1 MKELEKIR
9 KKLKMESLMG
19 NDIKYYTFLLDMF
32 KYGIILDDM
41 QKLIDKLN
49 DIEVKLAD
57 SNNIV
62 DKMINSNEIIPIKIE
77 LFDLIIFDYDG
88 PPANIEVI
96 LTPKLPENNY
106 SRCISAMPIN
116 TELYKL
122 LFAVIHDYTPSL
134 ELDSDSHSLLSMMMP
149 VKIIKNIVEG
159 ALKELRNSY
168 PKCKFVV
175 DGIYLYYT
183 NYNYYNNNYN
193 YYDDECTEIPYDKF
207 KNLDDNTTLLQYIQN
222 LNLINKLTN

>member
-1 MKELEKIR
+1 MKDLEKIR
-9 KKLKMESLMG
+9 KRIKMESSMN
-19 NDIKYYTFLLDMF
+19 NDIRYYTFLLDMF

-41 QKLIDKLN
+41 QELIDKLN
-49 DIEVKLAD
+49 DIEINLSD
-57 SNNIV
+57 SHSIIDNI
-62 DKMINSNEIIPIKIE
+62 MNSKEIIPIKIE
-77 LFDLIIFDYDG
+77 LFDLLTFDYDG

-96 LTPKLPENNY
+96 LVPKIPENKYN
-106 SRCISAMPIN
+106 RCISAMPIN

-122 LFAVIHDYTPSL
+122 LFASICDYIPSL
-134 ELDSDSHSLLSMMMP
+134 ELGCDGHSLLSMIMP
-149 VKIIKNIVEG
+149 VKIIKNVIKG
-159 ALKELRNSY
+159 TLRELHNRY

-222 LNLINKLTN
+222 LKDE

>member
-1 MKELEKIR
+1 MKLGFWAD
-9 KKLKMESLMG
+9 LH
-19 NDIKYYTFLLDMF
+19 FLLSILITFPEFEFWELYVLFIFMGGVTSLLF
-32 KYGIILDDM
+32 K
-41 QKLIDKLN
+41 
-49 DIEVKLAD
+49 
-57 SNNIV
+57 
-62 DKMINSNEIIPIKIE
+62 
-77 LFDLIIFDYDG
+77 F
-88 PPANIEVI
+88 
-96 LTPKLPENNY
+96 
-106 SRCISAMPIN
+106 
-116 TELYKL
+116 ELYKL
-122 LFAVIHDYTPSL
+122 LFAAIHDYTPSL

-222 LNLINKLTN
+222 SNLINKLTENVK